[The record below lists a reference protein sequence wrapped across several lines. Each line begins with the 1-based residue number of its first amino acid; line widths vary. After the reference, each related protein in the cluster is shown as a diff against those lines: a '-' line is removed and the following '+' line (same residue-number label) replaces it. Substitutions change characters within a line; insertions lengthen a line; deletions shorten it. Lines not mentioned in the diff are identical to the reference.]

1 MITRPWRSGAGYAAG
16 AVMFGLGVKE
26 ALRVGRGSIDDARTS
41 ARHVGTARI
50 AAGAL
55 MLARPLVLPKMLGL
69 DDAGP
74 ALRWLPRLLGIR
86 EIAVGVAAVA
96 ASSRTENPLPWLCTL
111 GAIDGAESIVVFAG
125 VVEGAVPPAR
135 GWPFI
140 ASDLGSALAGVG
152 AAAQLSRRRANTSTA
167 GTA

>member
-1 MITRPWRSGAGYAAG
+1 MSARPWRSWAGYAAG

-69 DDAGP
+69 DTGVPRCDGCLACSRSEKLRSVSRPSRRRAEPRTRSRGCACSAPLTGP
-74 ALRWLPRLLGIR
+74 RRSSCSRVLLSVR
-86 EIAVGVAAVA
+86 
-96 ASSRTENPLPWLCTL
+96 SPT
-111 GAIDGAESIVVFAG
+111 
-125 VVEGAVPPAR
+125 R

-152 AAAQLSRRRANTSTA
+152 AAAQLGRRRANTSTA
-167 GTA
+167 GTS